1 LLSENYPTNPTNNT
15 QPNESH
21 ISIFLFPT
29 TMSKRRTSLAEISNV
44 SGVNVAQDPLRP
56 CKKSRT
62 NEQSEQRTEQRTEQT
77 TAQQQQQQ
85 RPRPQYP
92 RGHKGPEW
100 DKLRRFALANS
111 RYRRMKREK
120 REREQREQQS
130 HMMEL

>member
-1 LLSENYPTNPTNNT
+1 
-15 QPNESH
+15 
-21 ISIFLFPT
+21 
-29 TMSKRRTSLAEISNV
+29 MSKRTSLAEISNV

-62 NEQSEQRTEQRTEQT
+62 NKQSEQRTEQRAEQT
-77 TAQQQQQQ
+77 PEQQQQQQQ

-120 REREQREQQS
+120 REREQQ